1 MNKTSLIEQLAN
13 KMNIELPAEKE
24 PEITSADEISLL
36 VVILDTNPTQK
47 LLRDKQN
54 QLTNIV
60 DSVVAFSN
68 SHLMQKAQNKL
79 AVMACHSKTR

>member
-1 MNKTSLIEQLAN
+1 
-13 KMNIELPAEKE
+13 MNIELPAEKE